1 MKKSKLAKLID
12 DLIYCT
18 LLIIICILIC
28 GILKCNIYLQL
39 TLGIL
44 FGVILFMVLFNLL
57 SHSSKSKEL
66 QKSEQDYMEDI
77 FTTLKYTNPDRVLNF
92 LEKAFS
98 DSGNCIVSHKNSFF
112 VINHKKTNCSFGVFF
127 NFLSETSTEQLFVF
141 LNQKTAPKHKIVLGI
156 EFSPECYQIEK
167 SEPNLTL
174 LDKVECFNLFKLLNC
189 FPEVNKTII
198 KRNRLNELKQTFSRI
213 NIKKFLTIS
222 IVLWLISF
230 FTTLRLYYR
239 IASTIS
245 LILGLIPLF
254 IPKQPTKDNNK
265 LKDLFNDFEKV

>member
-44 FGVILFMVLFNLL
+44 CGVILFMVLFNLL

-66 QKSEQDYMEDI
+66 QKSEQAYMEDI

-98 DSGNCIVSHKNSFF
+98 DSGNFIVSHKNSFF

-127 NFLSETSTEQLFVF
+127 NFLYETSTEQLFVF

-156 EFSPECYQIEK
+156 EFSLECYQIEK

-174 LDKVECFNLFKLLNC
+174 LDKVECFNLFKLLNY